1 MIEPEGAERQAIER
15 DRDLAWELFRVQPEH
30 PRIPEL
36 AMSVLA
42 RAPQFTGM
50 IILTALHRQA
60 CGEVDAA
67 RGLLQ
72 SLMARRDRQFIGAT
86 RELRDLEYS
95 DGNYDESLRLAE
107 IVLREHPEAHWGDRM
122 DYASALIHTGHR
134 EQGWDLIDDAV
145 EMCARTE
152 PENFAEALG
161 QRAARFLA
169 TGVPADRFLPAAQ
182 QAIDADPA
190 EPVLSLALAF
200 AYLYDYRAEE
210 SRDLFLRLLRE
221 DPTNSPAQGGLMIAR
236 GFLDPIERGEGTMDD
251 LRAAG
256 MGEMAWR
263 VLRDTMFDTGLPEA
277 LMALDAVL
285 PDDLASALR
294 PPLDVEAAR
303 ASGGDAVL
311 LAWRDGQNPGSGA
324 LWGTGQAFRL
334 MSAEEIGEM
343 DQAIQRSPAD
353 WPQWSDERGYYT
365 QIFTDDAGTYVIE
378 GYAGRLY
385 ARGSVG
391 QDREVAP
398 SLADWVWDRV
408 ASFGGRDPRP
418 GAA

>member
-1 MIEPEGAERQAIER
+1 
-15 DRDLAWELFRVQPEH
+15 
-30 PRIPEL
+30 
-36 AMSVLA
+36 
-42 RAPQFTGM
+42 
-50 IILTALHRQA
+50 
-60 CGEVDAA
+60 
-67 RGLLQ
+67 
-72 SLMARRDRQFIGAT
+72 
-86 RELRDLEYS
+86 
-95 DGNYDESLRLAE
+95 
-107 IVLREHPEAHWGDRM
+107 
-122 DYASALIHTGHR
+122 
-134 EQGWDLIDDAV
+134 
-145 EMCARTE
+145 
-152 PENFAEALG
+152 
-161 QRAARFLA
+161 
-169 TGVPADRFLPAAQ
+169 
-182 QAIDADPA
+182 
-190 EPVLSLALAF
+190 
-200 AYLYDYRAEE
+200 
-210 SRDLFLRLLRE
+210 
-221 DPTNSPAQGGLMIAR
+221 
-236 GFLDPIERGEGTMDD
+236 MDD

-324 LWGTGQAFRL
+324 LWGTEQAFRL

-378 GYAGRLY
+378 GYAGRLF

-391 QDREVAP
+391 QDREVSP